1 MVALDGATALRSKQ
15 LGEFNEEEKDML
27 NSIGSLKSAVTT
39 LGKVNS
45 FLQKTKKAE
54 DKDGKLLEVAAMLQH
69 MLRTHKDLLA
79 EVISPH
85 DKHMMDS
92 FMQAPDTYFLDAS
105 SEMQQTYAPQSDK
118 LFGILKQMSESF
130 QTNLAN
136 SQKEEMAN
144 QKAYEDEGDQSGPGA
159 GGSED
164 GRAG

>member
-1 MVALDGATALRSKQ
+1 
-15 LGEFNEEEKDML
+15 ML

-45 FLQKTKKAE
+45 FLQKTKRAE
-54 DKDGKLLEVAAMLQH
+54 D
-69 MLRTHKDLLA
+69 KDLLA

-144 QKAYEDEGDQSGPGA
+144 QKAYEDLKAAKTKEIKA
-159 GGSED
+159 
-164 GRAG
+164 